1 MELSCRSSHLQRI
14 LNGFF
19 LAVALPV
26 FLCARASPGPQKTGQ
41 QAFLEHS
48 PVTAFNRGEIL
59 KILALF
65 EGRVQW
71 LRIFYKHEGLAEPQ
85 VRNLSKIGDNT
96 YAYEL
101 ETSEIPSLDFEYYLA
116 AQTDGKTVYAPSGAP
131 AEVYH
136 VSGASQEPLPE
147 MPPVVPPA
155 AEKPKAAFP
164 VDITGS
170 VQTQFYEHE
179 AQPLPKEVLGSGNA
193 RVFASYQKDQFTY
206 SLESN
211 FNYSNTPLE
220 GDKDFD
226 LSNLALSVAAKNHR
240 VKAGDINVT
249 ESEYTVSGLGRRGI
263 EYAFDNRK
271 ISAHVFDISSQQLKG
286 FDGFGIPKSG
296 VSIFGGAVGSRF
308 LKDMFSLKA
317 VYLAGKDSPRQGVN
331 VQPAYFNSASRKG
344 EVMAVIEETKL
355 FKNRLVFGGEYARSK
370 HDGNV
375 SDDQAAQ
382 PDKAW
387 RVGGTFSSGKFQIGA
402 NYRYIGQSFN
412 PIGYPYFTNN
422 RKYLEG
428 NLGLSLGRV
437 MISGSC
443 VAGQD
448 NVEDNPEADTTK
460 NLNANA
466 SFVWSLS
473 NKVSLNLG
481 YRRDEQNTSRE
492 QGAVQFLQDS
502 ISNQLSGALN
512 LNFSASASLNL
523 QVTDADQK
531 SQSFAQNQ
539 NSNLTVNFGGMF
551 RAKDRLTFA
560 PTLGYS
566 LMKMVFTQEETRT
579 YNAFFMTEL
588 ALIPQVISVS
598 MTGAFNRTDSAVQGV
613 SNVLNISGF
622 LSLYLK
628 KLIKIGNV
636 VLSVTGNYN
645 QIEAPAFKN
654 KNYAALA
661 KCDFSF

>member
-1 MELSCRSSHLQRI
+1 MELFRKSSHFQKALSC
-14 LNGFF
+14 LF
-19 LAVALPV
+19 LAVAFPM
-26 FLCARASPGPQKTGQ
+26 FLSAQSSPGARKANEQG
-41 QAFLEHS
+41 FIEHS

-59 KILALF
+59 KIVALF
-65 EGRVQW
+65 EGKAQW
-71 LRIFYKHEGLAEPQ
+71 LRIFYKHGGLAEPQ
-85 VRNLSKIGDNT
+85 VRNLKKIGQNT

-101 ETSEIPSLDFEYYLA
+101 ETSEIPGLDFDYYLA
-116 AQTDGKTVYAPSGAP
+116 AQTDGKTIYAPSGAP

-136 VSGASQEPLPE
+136 VAGASQEPLPE
-147 MPPVVPPA
+147 IPPVVAPV
-155 AEKPKAAFP
+155 AEKPKAVWP
-164 VDITGS
+164 INITGS

-179 AQPLPKEVLGSGNA
+179 AQPLPEEVMGSGNA
-193 RVFASYQKDQFTY
+193 RVFANYQKDQFTY
-206 SLESN
+206 SLETN

-226 LSNLALSVAAKNHR
+226 LSNLALSVVAKSHR
-240 VKAGDINVT
+240 VKAGDVNVT
-249 ESEYTVSGLGRRGI
+249 ESEFTVSGLGRRGV
-263 EYAFDNRK
+263 EYAFDNQK

-286 FDGFGIPKSG
+286 FDGYGIPKSG
-296 VSIFGGAVGSRF
+296 VSIFGGAIGSRF
-308 LKDMFSLKA
+308 LKNMFSLKA
-317 VYLAGKDSPRQGVN
+317 VYLSGKDSPQQGVN
-331 VQPAYFNSASRKG
+331 VESAYFNSPSRKG
-344 EVMAVIEETKL
+344 DVLAVIEETKL
-355 FKNRLVFGGEYARSK
+355 FKNRLTLGGEYARSK
-370 HDGNV
+370 HDGNL
-375 SDDQAAQ
+375 SDEQGAQ
-382 PDKAW
+382 PDNAW
-387 RVGGTFSSGKFQIGA
+387 RVGGSFNSGKFQIGA

-412 PIGYPYFTNN
+412 PIGYQYFANN

-428 NLGLSLGRV
+428 NLGLNIGRV
-437 MISGSC
+437 MISGSY

-466 SFVWSLS
+466 SFVWAVS

-492 QGAVQFLQDS
+492 QGAVEFLQDS

-523 QVTDADQK
+523 QVTNADQK
-531 SQSFAQNQ
+531 SQTFAQNK
-539 NSNLTVNFGGMF
+539 NSNLTVNLGGMF

-566 LMKMVFTQEETRT
+566 LMKMIFTQEETRT
-579 YNAFFMTEL
+579 YNAFLLTEL
-588 ALIPQVISVS
+588 ALIPQVISISV
-598 MTGAFNRTDSAVQGV
+598 TGAFNRTDSAVQGV
-613 SNVLNISGF
+613 SNVLNVSGF

-645 QIEAPAFKN
+645 QIDSPGFKN
-654 KNYAALA
+654 SNYAALA